1 MKTNV
6 KATLNK
12 YREGASLSSVCA
24 ARRVPQTWWGHGEAL
39 QHGGATDI
47 RMRDTRGHVQRSLK
61 SSRRLLVTFIA
72 ACAPHLLG
80 ASAASAA
87 EPVNEALRIH
97 VEGRHVLGEADL
109 QARKYSDTA
118 SAMAEFRKN
127 IVSIH
132 RDASVRLTVET
143 ISPQGRATVVTD
155 NAATTFHSLSPS
167 RLSVS
172 VDGVVTA
179 SPATDAPL
187 GGSGDVAV
195 LIVFEKGA
203 QQAWNKV
210 FFKVI
215 P

>member
-12 YREGASLSSVCA
+12 SRDGAGLSSVCA
-24 ARRVPQTWWGHGEAL
+24 ARREPQTWWGHGEDL
-39 QHGGATDI
+39 QHGGAPEI
-47 RMRDTRGHVQRSLK
+47 GMRDTQGLVQRSLK
-61 SSRRLLVTFIA
+61 SRHRLLLTLIA
-72 ACAPHLLG
+72 ACAPHLL
-80 ASAASAA
+80 SAPVAAA
-87 EPVNEALRIH
+87 ETVNEALRIH

-109 QARKYSDTA
+109 QAKKFSDSA

-132 RDASVRLTVET
+132 RDASVRLTVEI
-143 ISPQGRATVVTD
+143 ISPHGRATVVTD

-172 VDGVVTA
+172 ADGVVTA

-195 LIVFEKGA
+195 LIVFDRGA

-210 FFKVI
+210 FFNVI